1 MSPDRPSP
9 MRGPGRLTDIEEW
22 EAREMYRQD
31 LLDDIM
37 APSDARE
44 EDYYDLRANDGEDDD
59 AWINPQRS
67 SRYDSD

>member
-44 EDYYDLRANDGEDDD
+44 EDYRDRFDKED
-59 AWINPQRS
+59 AE
-67 SRYDSD
+67 

>member
-9 MRGPGRLTDIEEW
+9 MRGPGRLTDIDEW
-22 EAREMYRQD
+22 EARELYRQD

-44 EDYYDLRANDGEDDD
+44 EDYRDANPDED
-59 AWINPQRS
+59 